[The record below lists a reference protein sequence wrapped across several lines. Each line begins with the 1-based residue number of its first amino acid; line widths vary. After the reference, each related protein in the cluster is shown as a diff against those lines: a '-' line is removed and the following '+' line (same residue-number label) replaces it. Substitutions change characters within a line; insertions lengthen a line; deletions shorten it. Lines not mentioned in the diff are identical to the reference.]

1 MARLFG
7 TDGVRGLANKE
18 LTAPLALELGE
29 AAARVLAKNNL
40 GHRPRAIIGRDT
52 RQSSG
57 LLAQAVAAGLA
68 SAGVDVE
75 HVGEIP
81 TPGVAYL
88 TAEEDYDLG
97 VVISAS
103 HNPFHD
109 NGIKFINGDGFKL
122 PDSAEDEIESVLG
135 EDWDRPTGEGV
146 GFISEA
152 ATVSDRVYMDHLI
165 RAGRNLHGLR
175 IALDCANGAASDV
188 APRVF
193 QKLGADVV
201 VINAAP
207 DGRNIND
214 KAGSTHPEQLQA
226 LTVATGADF
235 GFAFDGDAD
244 RCLAVD
250 HEGNLVDGDQIMGM
264 LAVAMKEE
272 GRLKRN
278 TLVLTVMSNLGLHLA
293 MKEKGIKTI
302 STKVGDRYVLESM
315 LAHGYNIGGEQSG
328 HVINLDQATTG
339 DGTLTAVLVAS
350 EVAKQGKSLAEMV
363 SFVKKLPQTLIN
375 VPNVD
380 KTRTDEVSEEVAQ
393 AEAKLGETGR
403 VLLRASGTE
412 PLIRVMVEAATQ
424 EEADEVAQ
432 HLAEVVKTKLA
443 L

>member
-1 MARLFG
+1 MPRLFG
-7 TDGVRGLANKE
+7 TDGVRGLANKK
-18 LTAPLALELGE
+18 LTASLALELGE

-40 GHRPRAIIGRDT
+40 GHRPKAIVGQDT
-52 RQSSG
+52 RESSG
-57 LLAQAVAAGLA
+57 MLGQAVAAGLA

-88 TAEEDYDLG
+88 TAEQDYDLG

-103 HNPFHD
+103 HNPFYD

-122 PDSAEDEIESVLG
+122 PDSSEDEIEAVLG
-135 EDWDRPTGEGV
+135 QDWERPTGDGV
-146 GFISEA
+146 GFIGENA
-152 ATVSDRVYMDHLI
+152 MVSDKVYMDHLI
-165 RAGRNLHGLR
+165 RSGHSLKGLR

-207 DGRNIND
+207 DGKNIND

-250 HEGNLVDGDQIMGM
+250 HEGTLVNGDQIMGM
-264 LAVAMKEE
+264 LAVAMKNE

-278 TLVLTVMSNLGLHLA
+278 TLVVTVMSNLGLHLA
-293 MKEKGIKTI
+293 MRTKGIKTV
-302 STKVGDRYVLESM
+302 STKVGDRYVLEEM

-328 HVINLDQATTG
+328 HVINLDHATTG

-350 EVAKQGKSLAEMV
+350 EVAKQGKKLAEMV
-363 SFVKKLPQTLIN
+363 DFVKELPQTLIN
-375 VPNVD
+375 VSGVD
-380 KTRTDEVSEEVAQ
+380 KERVDLVAAEVAEVE
-393 AEAKLGETGR
+393 AELGETGR

-424 EEADEVAQ
+424 EQADECAQ
-432 HLAEVVKTKLA
+432 RLADAVRAKLSH
-443 L
+443 

>member
-1 MARLFG
+1 MAGLFG

-18 LTAPLALELGE
+18 LTAPLALQLGE
-29 AAARVLAKNNL
+29 AAARVLAANDL
-40 GHRPRAIIGRDT
+40 GHRPKAIIGMDT
-52 RQSSG
+52 RESSG
-57 LLAQAVAAGLA
+57 MLGQAVAAGLA

-75 HVGEIP
+75 HLGVIP

-88 TAEEDYDLG
+88 TAEQDYDLG

-103 HNPFHD
+103 HNPFQD

-122 PDSAEDEIESVLG
+122 PDATENEISAVLG
-135 EDWDRPTGEGV
+135 QEWDRPTGDGV
-146 GFISEA
+146 GFINENA
-152 ATVSDRVYMDHLI
+152 MVSDKVYMDHLV
-165 RAGRNLHGLR
+165 RSGTSLKGLR

-226 LTVATGADF
+226 MTVATGADF

-250 HEGNLVDGDQIMGM
+250 HTGALVSGDQIMGM
-264 LAVAMKEE
+264 LALAMKRE

-278 TLVLTVMSNLGLHLA
+278 TLVLTVMSNLGLLLA
-293 MKEKGIKTI
+293 MRDKGIKTV
-302 STKVGDRYVLESM
+302 STKVGDRYVLEEM
-315 LAHGYNIGGEQSG
+315 LAHGYSIGGEQSG
-328 HVINLDQATTG
+328 HVVNLDYATTG

-350 EVAKQGKSLAEMV
+350 EVAKQKKKLADLV
-363 SFVKKLPQTLIN
+363 GFVTMLPQTLIN
-375 VPNVD
+375 VSGVD
-380 KTRTDEVSEEVAQ
+380 KTRVDTINAQVAAEE
-393 AEAKLGETGR
+393 EKLGETGR

-424 EEADEVAQ
+424 EQADEVA
-432 HLAEVVKTKLA
+432 HRLAAVVQEKLA

>member
-18 LTAPLALELGE
+18 ITAPLALQLGE
-29 AAARVLAKNNL
+29 AAARVLAKGNL
-40 GHRPRAIIGRDT
+40 GHRPKAIIGQDT

-68 SAGVDVE
+68 SAGIDVE
-75 HVGEIP
+75 HLGEIP

-88 TAEEDYDLG
+88 TAEQDYDLG

-109 NGIKFINGDGFKL
+109 NGIKFISGNGFKL
-122 PDSAEDEIESVLG
+122 PDALEDEIQAVLG
-135 EDWDRPTGEGV
+135 QEWDRPTGDGV
-146 GFISEA
+146 GFISENA
-152 ATVSDRVYMDHLI
+152 MVSDRVYIDHLI
-165 RAGRNLHGLR
+165 RSGNSLKGLR
-175 IALDCANGAASDV
+175 IALDCANGAASDF

-214 KAGSTHPEQLQA
+214 KAGSTHPQQLQA

-250 HEGNLVDGDQIMGM
+250 HAGKLVNGDQIMGM

-272 GRLKRN
+272 GQLKRN

-293 MKEKGIKTI
+293 MRDKGIKTV
-302 STKVGDRYVLESM
+302 STKVGDRYVLEEM

-328 HVINLDQATTG
+328 HVINLDHATTG

-350 EVAKQGKSLAEMV
+350 AVAKQGKKLAQMV
-363 SFVKKLPQTLIN
+363 EFVKMLPQTLIN
-375 VPNVD
+375 VSGVD
-380 KTRTDEVSEEVAQ
+380 KTRVDAVSKEVAEE
-393 AEAKLGETGR
+393 EAKLGETGR
-403 VLLRASGTE
+403 ILLRASGTE

-424 EEADEVAQ
+424 EQADEVAGR
-432 HLAEVVKTKLA
+432 LASVVKEKLA